1 MYISII
7 QETMASFSLD
17 ILEQALAD
25 TRGSGVSF
33 ESQAKKWENEEQGEC
48 RLKRS
53 SMRILVQFLNC
64 FEFNF
69 SERSC

>member
-1 MYISII
+1 
-7 QETMASFSLD
+7 MAGFNLD

-48 RLKRS
+48 V
-53 SMRILVQFLNC
+53 IG
-64 FEFNF
+64 
-69 SERSC
+69 